1 MPSLNERISAEQK
14 ETPPPI
20 NYLTLIFVIALGV
33 TIGNLTSN
41 YLTAKYTAYKLERAV
56 KAMEAALDEKKEKL
70 QAETKK
76 LIGEN
81 RILAEKQQRER
92 AQQQQIKRK
101 LDETCNYWISEHNKL
116 KSDITKG
123 HRDVACRQAGRPFNN

>member
-41 YLTAKYTAYKLERAV
+41 YLTAKYTAYKLEKTA
-56 KAMEAALDEKKEKL
+56 EAIADAIDMQREKL
-70 QAETKK
+70 QTETKK
-76 LIGEN
+76 LTEEN
-81 RILAEKQQRER
+81 RIYTEKKQRER
-92 AQQQQIKRK
+92 TQQQQIKRK
-101 LDETCNYWISEHNKL
+101 LEETCNYWISEHNKL

>member
-20 NYLTLIFVIALGV
+20 NYLTLVFVIALGV

-76 LIGEN
+76 LIEEN
-81 RILAEKQQRER
+81 RILAEKQQRES

-116 KSDITKG
+116 KNDITKG
-123 HRDVACRQAGRPFNN
+123 HRDVACRHAGRPFNN